1 MPIHDIEIEKK
12 ALAKEYKELLRISYQ
27 SLSKDDKKLIRKA
40 FDYAVDAHQHQR
52 RKSGEA
58 YIFHPIAVAKI
69 VASEIGLDAVSIAS
83 ALIHDVVED
92 NNDHTL
98 ERIQKEFGDKIA
110 KIVDGLTKIGKL
122 NTKGYSDVSIQAE
135 NYRKMLL
142 TLNEDVRVIIIKIA
156 DRLHNM
162 QTLGSMPYEKQIQK
176 ASETLYIYAPLAHR
190 IGLYNIK
197 TELEDLGLKYT
208 DPDTYDEI
216 SKKLIE
222 SKKDQDE
229 YIDKFNSII
238 SSTLTKEK
246 LKYNIKGRTKSIFS
260 INNKMIRQGIS
271 FEEVYDKFAVRIVY
285 KSKPEKE
292 KFIAWKIYS
301 IITDNFTPNPT
312 RLRDWI
318 SAPKST
324 GYEALHI
331 TVVGPKSKWV
341 EVQIRS
347 ERMDEIAEKG
357 YAAHYKYKQKDDTN
371 DNLDS
376 WINKLQE
383 ALENSET
390 NAVDFVEQF
399 KLNLYSKEI
408 FVFTPTGD
416 LKSLPKGATPLDFA
430 FAIHTEVGLK
440 TRGAKVNGKL
450 VPLSHILKSG
460 DQVDIMTSENVKP
473 TVNWLDFVVT
483 SKAKSKIKSSLNIE
497 KKIIAIEGKQ
507 ILKRKLK
514 QFKIKLDD
522 KISGYM
528 MKFFKINASN
538 DLFYDVGIGKI
549 DNKQIKR
556 FVSDYNSSFIGFIR
570 RRIGSNNKKVDKIN
584 EIEHSIKFD
593 KLIFGK
599 DQELLKYSMANCCEP
614 IPGDPVFGFVSV
626 NDGIKV
632 HKKDCPNSISLRS
645 NYAYRIIS
653 AKWIDSQSHEFNTKI
668 SLTGIDDI
676 GIISQIAATVS
687 DSMNVN
693 MNKLS
698 FESNDGVFTG
708 TISLEVKNKVILNK
722 LLKSLKKIDGIDNVS
737 RN

>member
-1 MPIHDIEIEKK
+1 MLVEDKILPREINNLYIDLVEG
-12 ALAKEYKELLRISYQ
+12 SYQ
-27 SLSKDDKKLIRKA
+27 KLNENEKEIIKDSLIIA
-40 FDYAVDAHQHQR
+40 YNAHDGQL
-52 RKSGEA
+52 RKSGEP
-58 YIFHPIAVAKI
+58 YIYHPLGVAKI
-69 VASEIGLDAVSIAS
+69 VSHNIGLDCDSIS
-83 ALIHDVVED
+83 AALLHDVVED
-92 NNDHTL
+92 TKLTAKDIKKAVGKN
-98 ERIQKEFGDKIA
+98 IA
-110 KIVDGLTKIGKL
+110 KIVDGLTKISTLSKS
-122 NTKGYSDVSIQAE
+122 KDHSVQAE
-135 NYRKMLL
+135 NYRRMLL
-142 TLNEDVRVIIIKIA
+142 TLHNDIRVILIKIA

-162 QTLGSMPYEKQIQK
+162 RTIEYLNDIKKEKI
-176 ASETLYIYAPLAHR
+176 ASESLYIYAPLAHR
-190 IGLYNIK
+190 VGLFNLK
-197 TELEDLGLKYT
+197 NELEDLSLKTINPKIYKSIKEKF
-208 DPDTYDEI
+208 DKSQQSQEKY
-216 SKKLIE
+216 IE
-222 SKKDQDE
+222 SFK
-229 YIDKFNSII
+229 NLII
-238 SSTLTKEK
+238 QNLDNQKI
-246 LKYNIKGRTKSIFS
+246 KYSIKGRNKSIYS
-260 INNKMIRQGIS
+260 INNKMQKKNIS
-271 FEEVYDKFAVRIVY
+271 FNEVYDRFAIRIIY
-285 KSKPEKE
+285 KSSKKDE

-301 IITDNFTPNPT
+301 IISDNFTPNPA
-312 RLRDWI
+312 RFKDWI
-318 SAPKST
+318 TYPKVN
-324 GYEALHI
+324 GYEALHL
-331 TVVGPKSKWV
+331 TVIGPENRWV
-341 EVQIRS
+341 EIQIRS

-357 YAAHYKYKQKDDTN
+357 YAAHFNYKHGETKQKEVDVW
-371 DNLDS
+371 L
-376 WINKLQE
+376 NKLQDVLIDDSQH
-383 ALENSET
+383 AI
-390 NAVDFVEQF
+390 DFVEDF
-399 KLNLYSKEI
+399 KLNFYSEEI
-408 FVFTPTGD
+408 YVFTPKGD
-416 LKSLPKGATPLDFA
+416 LKSIKSGSTALDFA
-430 FAIHTEVGLK
+430 FHVHTDIGTK
-440 TRGAKVNGKL
+440 TRGARVNGKL

-497 KKIIAIEGKQ
+497 KKRIAIEGKQ

-522 KISGYM
+522 KVSGHI

-538 DLFYDVGIGKI
+538 DLFYNVGIGKI

-599 DQELLKYSMANCCEP
+599 DQESLKYSMANCCEP

-645 NYAYRIIS
+645 NYAYRVIS

-676 GIISQIAATVS
+676 GIISQIAATIS
-687 DSMNVN
+687 GLMNVN

-698 FESNDGVFTG
+698 FESNDGFFTG

-722 LLKSLKKIDGIDNVS
+722 LLKSLKKIEGIDKVS